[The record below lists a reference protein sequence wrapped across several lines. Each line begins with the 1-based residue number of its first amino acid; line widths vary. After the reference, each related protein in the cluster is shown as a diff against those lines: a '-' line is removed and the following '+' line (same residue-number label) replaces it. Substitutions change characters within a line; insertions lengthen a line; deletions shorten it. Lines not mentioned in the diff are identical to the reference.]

1 MKDLY
6 NDSYLKKS
14 TEFINHVK
22 QESYKILNFSNQDV
36 ILEIGCGNGYD
47 SIELAKKVLHSKG
60 RVIGLD
66 VDVDFVETSKKNA
79 HTASCSNIEFVV
91 GDAEKLPYADNYF
104 SIIRAERV
112 FQHLKN
118 PLTVFN
124 EALRV
129 LKPGGQ
135 LLLIETDWPGMNIY
149 LKDFSLEEKIIH
161 TLTHKV
167 LVNGNASRTLL
178 SYYIDSNVYNIKMKI
193 LPVMI
198 NEYKIANELINF
210 DHILNAGK
218 TNKIINEKD
227 IAEWDSNTAFLIEHN
242 NFNLTAN
249 LIIFSGTKP

>member
-1 MKDLY
+1 MKELY

-22 QESYKILNFSNQDV
+22 QESYKILNFNNQDV

-47 SIELAKKVLHSKG
+47 SIELAKKVLPTKG

-66 VDVDFVETSKKNA
+66 VDLDLVETSKKNA
-79 HTASCSNIEFVV
+79 HTAACTNIEFIV
-91 GDAEKLPYADNYF
+91 GDAEKLPFEDNYF

-118 PLTVFN
+118 PLIVFK

-135 LLLIETDWPGMNIY
+135 LVLVETDWPGMNIY
-149 LKDFSLEEKIIH
+149 LKDLSLEEKIIH
-161 TLTHKV
+161 TLTHKL

-178 SYYIDSNVYNIKMKI
+178 SYYIDLNVSNVEMKVF
-193 LPVMI
+193 PVLV
-198 NEYKIANELINF
+198 NEYKIANELVKF
-210 DHILNAGK
+210 DHILEAGK
-218 TNKIINEKD
+218 TNNILTEKD
-227 IAEWDSNTAFLIEHN
+227 IDEWNNNTSFLIKHN
-242 NFNLTAN
+242 LFNLTAN
-249 LIIFSGTKP
+249 LIIFSGNKP

>member
-1 MKDLY
+1 MKELY

-22 QESYKILNFSNQDV
+22 QESYKIIDFSTQDL

-47 SIELAKKVLHSKG
+47 SIELAKKVLYSKG

-66 VDVDFVETSKKNA
+66 VNANLIETSKKNA
-79 HTASCSNIEFVV
+79 HTADCPNIDFIV
-91 GDAEKLPYADNYF
+91 GDAEKLPFEDNYF

-118 PLTVFN
+118 PFKVFQ

-135 LLLIETDWPGMNIY
+135 LVLIETDWAGMNIY
-149 LKDFSLEEKIIH
+149 LRDFTLEEKIID
-161 TLTHKV
+161 TLTNKV

-178 SYYIDSNVYNIKMKI
+178 SYYIDSNVFNIEMKI
-193 LPVMI
+193 FPV
-198 NEYKIANELINF
+198 LINDF
-210 DHILNAGK
+210 
-218 TNKIINEKD
+218 KI
-227 IAEWDSNTAFLIEHN
+227 
-242 NFNLTAN
+242 
-249 LIIFSGTKP
+249 